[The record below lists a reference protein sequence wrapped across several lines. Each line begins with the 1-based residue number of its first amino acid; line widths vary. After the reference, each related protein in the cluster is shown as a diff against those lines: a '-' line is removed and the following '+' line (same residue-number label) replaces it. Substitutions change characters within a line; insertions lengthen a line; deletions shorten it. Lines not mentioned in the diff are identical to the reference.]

1 MSKGQRVGLIVI
13 ALAIAV
19 AAFLVLRSGDEESQQ
34 ASAPAPSATQ
44 ADGAAAEPDAEQR
57 PDKPEEPPATKIE
70 VEGGSPAGGVEKIE
84 VDKGE
89 DVRLEVASDAP
100 AEVHVHGY
108 DVFEEA
114 EPGKPAKFDFPAEL
128 EGIFEIELEATH
140 TPIAELR
147 VNP

>member
-1 MSKGQRVGLIVI
+1 MSKGQRFGLI
-13 ALAIAV
+13 AIAV
-19 AAFLVLRSGDEESQQ
+19 AIAVVAFLVLRSGDDEPEQ
-34 ASAPAPSATQ
+34 AAAPAQTATQ
-44 ADGAAAEPDAEQR
+44 EEAATEPDEPKR
-57 PDKPEEPPATKIE
+57 PDKPAEPPTTKIE

-84 VDKGE
+84 LDKGD
-89 DVRLEVASDAP
+89 DVRLEVESDAP

-128 EGIFEIELEATH
+128 EGIFEVELEATH